1 MKKFLTI
8 LLLIY
13 LQPVFSSET
22 VLYCIT
28 KDRTGFSGDEIKR
41 FVETRF
47 TLSFNDDYKLLKM
60 YEGEEKETLPSQQ
73 QKLYVSLDK
82 KNRKGKAVSLI
93 EGFIGKEEDLKNL
106 GKMIKSK
113 CGVGGSVKDGEILI
127 QGDFRKKIT
136 EILQNEGYQVKRK
149 GG

>member
-60 YEGEEKETLPSQQ
+60 YEGEEKENADPP
-73 QKLYVSLDK
+73 
-82 KNRKGKAVSLI
+82 
-93 EGFIGKEEDLKNL
+93 
-106 GKMIKSK
+106 
-113 CGVGGSVKDGEILI
+113 
-127 QGDFRKKIT
+127 
-136 EILQNEGYQVKRK
+136 
-149 GG
+149 